1 MRAQPVDAEPG
12 GKFEVGH
19 VPRPERFA
27 ALYIR
32 DFRLFWMGQLISF
45 SGTWMQTTAQGW
57 LVYSLTKSPF
67 YLGMV
72 AAASSL
78 PIMLFTLIG
87 GAVADRFRK
96 RNMLLVTQGL
106 SIIPA
111 VLIGLL
117 TSFGVVTVWHVM
129 VLAVFLGTVNAFDI
143 PARQSFLVEMVQ
155 EGNLLNAI
163 SLNSAAFNGARIIG
177 PVIAGLI
184 IAQIGLAACFY
195 LNALSFLAVIIAL
208 SMVRTTGERRM
219 ASGSIIKEIKEG
231 VSFIRL
237 APEIR
242 RPILLVAAFSLFG
255 IPFVALLPVFA
266 EDVLG
271 VGAKGLGFLIG
282 SSGVGALTAAV
293 ILASKG
299 EIGQKHRLMGLS
311 SVVFSIFLFVFSL
324 SGNYYLSMASLL
336 VVGWAVVSFLALANS
351 SIQLSTPNG
360 MRGRVMSVYTMVFL
374 GMTPIGNSVMG
385 TVADLIGTANAVSAA
400 SAICLGASLII
411 LSRKR

>member
-1 MRAQPVDAEPG
+1 MRAQPVNAGPE

-27 ALYIR
+27 SLYIR
-32 DFRLFWMGQLISF
+32 DFRLFWTGQLISF

-78 PIMLFTLIG
+78 PILLFTLIG

-96 RNMLLVTQGL
+96 RNLLLVTQGL

-117 TSFGVVTVWHVM
+117 TGLGVITVWHVM
-129 VLAVFLGTVNAFDI
+129 ALAVFLGTVNAFDI
-143 PARQSFLVEMVQ
+143 PARQSFLVEMVR

-177 PVIAGLI
+177 PVMAGMI
-184 IAQIGLAACFY
+184 IAHVGLAACFY

-219 ASGSIIKEIKEG
+219 ASGGIMKEIKEG
-231 VSFIRL
+231 VRFIRL
-237 APEIR
+237 APEVR

-255 IPFVALLPVFA
+255 IPFVTLLPVFA

-282 SSGVGALTAAV
+282 SSGVGALTAAG
-293 ILASKG
+293 ILAFKG
-299 EIGQKHRLMGLS
+299 EIREKQRLMGLS
-311 SVVFSIFLFVFSL
+311 SVVFSVFLFVFSL
-324 SGNYYLSMASLL
+324 SGNYHLSMASLL

-374 GMTPIGNSVMG
+374 GMTPIGNSIMG

-400 SAICLGASLII
+400 SAICLGASLMI

>member
-111 VLIGLL
+111 VMIGLL

-143 PARQSFLVEMVQ
+143 PARQSFLVEMVR

-177 PVIAGLI
+177 PVIAGMI

-208 SMVRTTGERRM
+208 SMVKTTGERRM

-231 VSFIRL
+231 VRFIRL
-237 APEIR
+237 APEVR

-293 ILASKG
+293 ILAFKG

-324 SGNYYLSMASLL
+324 SGDYYLSMASLL
-336 VVGWAVVSFLALANS
+336 VVGWAVVTFLALANS

-411 LSRKR
+411 LIRKR